1 MAIVKIFEH
10 GLDLAIENKG
20 TGQYQFILSVY
31 NSDNAIA
38 LSTMTQEP
46 ENPSRLRQ
54 FLSFSS
60 LGITGSAFINYLIKQ
75 DWVMAVIALTCFVL
89 AAILGVFWAYF
100 KNFLEQL
107 KKRLAE
113 QGAEDADRF
122 LEGMEHLQKKLAAK
136 SSQHGALK
144 EVTSQLSDFES
155 KYLEEQKLSCHEDRA
170 VGIREIEGF
179 DNYPVLQE
187 IFVPLR
193 LTVSTQKAGYDRYE
207 SSQDDRTT
215 QIWDLLRNSQNRPK
229 LKQIAIHAW
238 GGFGKTTLLK
248 HLSFVYSARAY
259 GKYKAPKFVP
269 FLIYLAGC
277 YTTLSKDN
285 PPSLPEF
292 LTNDHVNKLLEDQ
305 ELTAPSD
312 WVLNLL
318 REGQALVMFDGFD
331 EIPISQR
338 EKVSEWLSAAMQK
351 YRKSVFIVTSRPT
364 AYSENYTAQK
374 PSSSFWIE
382 RFNQEQRQKF
392 VEQWYLCQEIMA
404 RGGRSGRDVERAAK
418 NKAKSLLEQIKERP
432 ELDAIAGNALLL
444 NMMVRY
450 HRDELGAELPQRK
463 VELYQGICE
472 LQLNRRPSLRK
483 IELLLKST
491 NQRQE
496 VLQFVALEMMKRA
509 TNDDDREEG
518 FKQIQRD
525 DLLNKLK
532 MGLDKFDSEVNVEQ
546 FLAQMVD
553 ISEMLVR
560 RDEDIYQFSH
570 LNFQEFLA
578 ASELVRLNEPG
589 KEVGEALLFE
599 KLSLNVWKDTI
610 VFYAS
615 LTANPNRLIQKLLD
629 LDNRNLVDLIYR
641 QTNKAD
647 VLKSLEKLVIDK
659 RYEQLETYLKAK
671 EWEKADRET
680 YRLMLSAVG
689 KESDQLLDEEDLRN
703 FPCDE
708 LLAIDRLWVKH
719 SNGLYGF
726 SVQKQIYVECG
737 GKLDFSYPSSET
749 WDKFCDRTAWKS
761 NGKWNYPDPFFKNDF
776 MNDFMNVKG
785 HLPLSGVWRVL
796 KSNGSREGG
805 WDGIFS
811 RIETCEV

>member
-1 MAIVKIFEH
+1 
-10 GLDLAIENKG
+10 
-20 TGQYQFILSVY
+20 
-31 NSDNAIA
+31 
-38 LSTMTQEP
+38 MTQEP
-46 ENPSRLRQ
+46 EKPSRLRK

-75 DWVMAVIALTCFVL
+75 DWVMAAIALTCFVL
-89 AAILGVFWAYF
+89 AAILGIFWAYV
-100 KNFLEQL
+100 KNFLERL
-107 KKRLAE
+107 KEKLAE
-113 QGAEDADRF
+113 KGAEDADRF
-122 LEGMEHLQKKLAAK
+122 LEGMEHLREKLAAK
-136 SSQHGALK
+136 SSQQEALK
-144 EVTSQLSDFES
+144 EVVSQLSDFES
-155 KYLEEQKLSCHEDRA
+155 KYLEEQKLTCHEDRA
-170 VGIREIEGF
+170 IGIREIEGF

-193 LTVSTQKAGYDRYE
+193 LTISARDAGYDRPE
-207 SSQDDRTT
+207 SLEDYKTT

-248 HLSFVYSARAY
+248 HLSFIYSARAY
-259 GKYKAPKFVP
+259 GKYNAPKFIP
-269 FLIYLAGC
+269 FLVYLADC
-277 YTTLSKDN
+277 YLTLSQDN

-305 ELTAPSD
+305 ELVAPPD

-331 EIPISQR
+331 EIPISER
-338 EKVSEWLSAAMQK
+338 AKVSEWLSAAMQK
-351 YRKSVFIVTSRPT
+351 YRNSVFIITSRPT
-364 AYSENYTAQK
+364 AYRENYTAQK

-382 RFNQEQRQKF
+382 KFNQEQRQKF

-404 RGGRSGRDVERAAK
+404 RGGRSGKDVERAAK
-418 NKAKSLLEQIKERP
+418 NKAKSLLAQIKERP

-450 HRDELGAELPQRK
+450 HRDELGAELPKRK

-509 TNDDDREEG
+509 TNDREEG

-525 DLLNKLK
+525 DLLDKLK
-532 MGLDKFDSEVNVEQ
+532 IGLDKFDSEVNVEK
-546 FLAQMVD
+546 FLAQMAD

-560 RDEDIYQFSH
+560 RDENIYQFSH
-570 LNFQEFLA
+570 LSFQEFLA
-578 ASELVRLNEPG
+578 ASELVRL
-589 KEVGEALLFE
+589 KEDGESLLFK

-610 VFYAS
+610 LFYAS
-615 LTANPNRLIQKLLD
+615 LTPNPNRLIQRLVD
-629 LDNRNLVDLIYR
+629 LDNRDLVDLIYR

-680 YRLMLSAVG
+680 DRLMLSAVG
-689 KESDQLLDEEDLRN
+689 KESNQWLDEDDLRN

-737 GKLDFSYPSSET
+737 GKLDFSLPSSET

-761 NGKWNYPDPFFKNDF
+761 EGKWVDYPDQFFNENF
-776 MNDFMNVKG
+776 ISVKG
-785 HLPLSGVWRVL
+785 HLPR
-796 KSNGSREGG
+796 
-805 WDGIFS
+805 WDGIFFLAS
-811 RIETCEV
+811 RLVKCKA

>member
-1 MAIVKIFEH
+1 
-10 GLDLAIENKG
+10 
-20 TGQYQFILSVY
+20 
-31 NSDNAIA
+31 
-38 LSTMTQEP
+38 MTQET
-46 ENPSRLRQ
+46 ETPSKLRKI
-54 FLSFSS
+54 LSWSS
-60 LGITGSAFINYLIKQ
+60 LGGTGGLFINYLIKQ
-75 DWVMAVIALTCFVL
+75 DWVMAAIALTCFVL
-89 AAILGVFWAYF
+89 AAILGVFWAYV

-113 QGAEDADRF
+113 KGTEDADRF

-136 SSQHGALK
+136 SSQQGSLK
-144 EVTSQLSDFES
+144 ASVSQISDFES
-155 KYLEEQKLSCHEDRA
+155 KYLEEQKLACHEDRA
-170 VGIREIEGF
+170 VGIREMEGF
-179 DNYPVLQE
+179 DNYPLLQE

-193 LTVSTQKAGYDRYE
+193 LTVNAKEAGYDRLE
-207 SSQDDRTT
+207 SLEDYKTT

-259 GKYKAPKFVP
+259 GKYNAPKFIP

-277 YTTLSKDN
+277 YKTFSQDN

-305 ELTAPSD
+305 DLVAPPD
-312 WVLNLL
+312 WVLRLL

-331 EIPISQR
+331 EIPISKR
-338 EKVSEWLSAAMQK
+338 AKVSEWLSAAMQK

-364 AYSENYTAQK
+364 AYRENYTAKK

-382 RFNQEQRQKF
+382 KFDQEQRQKF
-392 VEQWYLCQEIMA
+392 VEQWYFCQEIMA

-418 NKAKSLLEQIKERP
+418 TKAKSLLAQIKERP

-509 TNDDDREEG
+509 TNDWLGSLLIRAPDFSLLKPLRSVTRFLSRGRARIIHDTDNDREEG
-518 FKQIQRD
+518 FKQIRHA
-525 DLLNKLK
+525 DLLSKLK
-532 MGLDKFDSEVNVEQ
+532 IGLDKFDSEVNVEQ
-546 FLAQMVD
+546 FLSQMVD
-553 ISEMLVR
+553 ISEMLVK
-560 RDEDIYQFSH
+560 RDEKIYQFSH
-570 LNFQEFLA
+570 LSFQEFLA
-578 ASELVRLNEPG
+578 ASELVRLNEEG
-589 KEVGEALLFE
+589 GEAGEALLFE
-599 KLSLNVWKDTI
+599 KLSLNTWKDTI
-610 VFYAS
+610 LFYAS
-615 LTANPNRLIQKLLD
+615 LTPNPNRLIQRLVE
-629 LDNRNLVDLIYR
+629 LDNRDLVDLIYR
-641 QTNKAD
+641 QTNKDD
-647 VLKSLEKLVIDK
+647 VLKYLEKLVIDK
-659 RYEQLETYLKAK
+659 RYEQLETYLKTK
-671 EWEKADRET
+671 KWEKADRET
-680 YRLMLSAVG
+680 DRLMLSAVG
-689 KESDQLLDEEDLRN
+689 KESYESLDKYDLRN

-708 LLAIDRLWVKH
+708 LLAIDRLWVKY

-737 GKLDFSYPSSET
+737 GRLDFSYPSYET
-749 WDKFCDRTAWKS
+749 WNKFCYRTEWKIM
-761 NGKWNYPDPFFKNDF
+761 GKVLNYPDEFFKSNF
-776 MNDFMNVKG
+776 MKKG
-785 HLPLSGVWRVL
+785 HLPFVCVAFCFAGYRKGGYEWGLV
-796 KSNGSREGG
+796 EGEV
-805 WDGIFS
+805 IECFFS
-811 RIETCEV
+811 RHRDL